1 MAHRV
6 LPSAPLFAFTCR
18 SLRLVLA
25 PLSLRRR
32 TGLYAVA
39 AALIACFLAP
49 FAASQQT
56 LASASPAATVAQ
68 PDNSDH
74 AQIQAVLGKYEA
86 AYDHHSVEGLIAIW
100 PDLPNQPKELKKLRW
115 HLADDPDVFSEKM
128 TVEPL
133 DWQIDKDQASVKC
146 KRKEVYVMI
155 ESRTEI
161 ATSDL
166 RNETGQLVD
175 PAPSTS
181 KKVKNKTDTVWF
193 QMHRLN
199 GAWVIASISEKPP
212 R

>member
-6 LPSAPLFAFTCR
+6 FPAPLVALLSFT
-18 SLRLVLA
+18 LKLVCS
-25 PLSLRRR
+25 PLPLRRR
-32 TGLYAVA
+32 PGFCAVTLA
-39 AALIACFLAP
+39 FVACFLAP
-49 FAASQQT
+49 FAVSRQIS
-56 LASASPAATVAQ
+56 LAAATAAG
-68 PDNSDH
+68 DTSER

-86 AYDHHSVEGLIAIW
+86 AYGHHSLEGLIAIW
-100 PDLPNQPKELKKLRW
+100 PDLPNQPKELKKVRW

-133 DWQIDKDQASVKC
+133 DWQIDKDQASVRC
-146 KRKEVYVMI
+146 KRKEVYVTI

-175 PAPSTS
+175 PAPTTS
-181 KKVKNKTDTVWF
+181 KKVKSKADTVWF
-193 QMHRLN
+193 QMQRRN
-199 GAWVIASISEKPP
+199 GAWIIASISEKPP